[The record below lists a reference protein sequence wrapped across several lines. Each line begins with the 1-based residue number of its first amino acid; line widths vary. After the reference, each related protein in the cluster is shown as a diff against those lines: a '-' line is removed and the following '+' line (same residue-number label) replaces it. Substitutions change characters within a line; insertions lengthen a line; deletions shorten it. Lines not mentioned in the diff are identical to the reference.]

1 MRLILNQVCVGHRL
15 EHAWFLENA
24 FAHNVYGMY
33 ACVCLCVT
41 LRLLMFCGVILTLY
55 DWLKKF

>member
-1 MRLILNQVCVGHRL
+1 MRLILNQVCVGHGL

-33 ACVCLCVT
+33 ACVYMCNPKAINVLWCD
-41 LRLLMFCGVILTLY
+41 I
-55 DWLKKF
+55 DPI